1 MSGEPHHPAQHGE
14 AGAGPLP
21 KNGSNPHGVAVVE
34 DIVGQEGQ
42 GRVTLVPH
50 P

>member
-1 MSGEPHHPAQHGE
+1 MRGEPHRPAQHRE
-14 AGAGPLP
+14 AGTGPLP

-34 DIVGQEGQ
+34 DVVGQEGQ